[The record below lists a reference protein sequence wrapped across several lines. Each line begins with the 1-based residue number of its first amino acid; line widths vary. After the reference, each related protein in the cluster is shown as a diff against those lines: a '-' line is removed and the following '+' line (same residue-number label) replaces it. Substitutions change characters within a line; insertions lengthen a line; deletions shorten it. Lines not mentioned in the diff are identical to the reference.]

1 MTKEEQIEVF
11 YQLLSKNY
19 NDIKKKYKQMCFL
32 QGITYSED
40 TLQDTIVKIVDI
52 IQRKG
57 LKAQTEKE
65 IENYLFNAFRYNL
78 YQEFLQDS
86 KKKKDD
92 NIDPFQ
98 LEIEDTPYSD
108 EQAQYADMAT
118 KFIFNK
124 VKEEFDAVTVG
135 IWRLRYMVT
144 INGQEMN
151 YKKIKQLTGIEDTR
165 RRIVMVN
172 KWVRENITK
181 QDIQRAIENN
191 QIFT

>member
-1 MTKEEQIEVF
+1 MTKEEQIKVF

-78 YQEFLQDS
+78 YQEFLQES

-92 NIDPFQ
+92 NIDPFD

-118 KFIFNK
+118 KYIFNK

-144 INGQEMN
+144 VNRTRNELQEDKTINW
-151 YKKIKQLTGIEDTR
+151 Y
-165 RRIVMVN
+165 
-172 KWVRENITK
+172 
-181 QDIQRAIENN
+181 
-191 QIFT
+191 

>member
-1 MTKEEQIEVF
+1 M
-11 YQLLSKNY
+11 
-19 NDIKKKYKQMCFL
+19 
-32 QGITYSED
+32 YS
-40 TLQDTIVKIVDI
+40 VGFK
-52 IQRKG
+52 
-57 LKAQTEKE
+57 
-65 IENYLFNAFRYNL
+65 FNT
-78 YQEFLQDS
+78 YQEFLQES

-144 INGQEMN
+144 VNRTRNELQEDKTINW
-151 YKKIKQLTGIEDTR
+151 Y
-165 RRIVMVN
+165 
-172 KWVRENITK
+172 
-181 QDIQRAIENN
+181 
-191 QIFT
+191 